1 MADTEPAC
9 ELHLRIAGQSH
20 DLMLRLHGHE
30 PTEDEVAGWMRDGS
44 VVRLQVT
51 ETAGR
56 TPHTMLVNF
65 SSVVFAWLC
74 PYQSGRG
81 VNL

>member
-1 MADTEPAC
+1 VTDTEPVC

-20 DLMLRLHGHE
+20 DLMLRLHDRR

-56 TPHTMLVNF
+56 SPHTMLVNF
-65 SSVVFAWLC
+65 GSVVFAWLC
-74 PYQSGRG
+74 PYRSGRE

>member
-1 MADTEPAC
+1 MADIEPTC
-9 ELHLRIAGQSH
+9 ELHLRIAGQAH

-30 PTEDEVAGWMRDGS
+30 PTEDDVASWMRAGS
-44 VVRLQVT
+44 VVRLQVS

-65 SSVVFAWLC
+65 GSVVFAWLG
-74 PYQSGRG
+74 SHRSDRA
-81 VNL
+81 VNP

>member
-1 MADTEPAC
+1 MADIEPTC
-9 ELHLRIAGQSH
+9 ELHLRIFGQPH

-30 PTEDEVAGWMRDGS
+30 PTEDDVASWMRAGS
-44 VVRLQVT
+44 VIRLQVT

-65 SSVVFAWLC
+65 GSVVFAWIC
-74 PYQSGRG
+74 PYQSSRG
-81 VNL
+81 MNL